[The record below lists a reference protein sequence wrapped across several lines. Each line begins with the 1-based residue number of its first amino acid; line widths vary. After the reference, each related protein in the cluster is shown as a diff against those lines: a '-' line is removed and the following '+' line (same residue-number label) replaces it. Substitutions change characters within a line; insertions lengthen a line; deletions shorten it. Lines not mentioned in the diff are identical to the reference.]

1 MKRTSIRKSV
11 FFAVEDVLV
20 LIDVLVLRLR
30 GIIIMQA
37 C

>member
-1 MKRTSIRKSV
+1 MKRYTWKEMV
-11 FFAVEDVLV
+11 FFAAEEVLA

>member
-1 MKRTSIRKSV
+1 MSEAV
-11 FFAVEDVLV
+11 FFAAERIVL

-30 GIIIMQA
+30 GIIIMQM

>member
-1 MKRTSIRKSV
+1 MKRTGITEMV

-30 GIIIMQA
+30 GIIIIQA

>member
-11 FFAVEDVLV
+11 FFSVEDVLV

-30 GIIIMQA
+30 GIIIMQV

>member
-1 MKRTSIRKSV
+1 MKRTSITEMV